1 MHRNDIVNAEVPL
14 LITVPAQ
21 LTKSKRRKNSYH
33 CVFAEACQRLPQVE
47 EAVVHLST
55 AYLRFKGEDT
65 FRRYRV
71 QTKLRDQ
78 IVAFDKYGDFEP
90 GEYRLGVIQASHR
103 ADGRRQGSDNSD
115 YGHGVRRSKRMIIKG
130 VRTRATLSTL

>member
-1 MHRNDIVNAEVPL
+1 MHRNDIINAETPL

-33 CVFAEACQRLPQVE
+33 CVFAEACQLIPQVE
-47 EAVVHLST
+47 EAIVHLST

-90 GEYRLGVIQASHR
+90 GEYRLGVLQASHQ
-103 ADGRRQGSDNSD
+103 ANGRRQGSNKTG
-115 YGHGVRRSKRMIIKG
+115 YGHGVRRSKQMMIKG
-130 VRTRATLSTL
+130 VRTRANLSTL